1 MQKVSLYT
9 ELEYAFLFTLRKV
22 NSINTAGFKPFFED
36 LPIDPYVKGEY
47 RSRRLSRF
55 KVSGV
60 DTPRSKDTGILH
72 SLTRH

>member
-1 MQKVSLYT
+1 MQKVSLHT

-22 NSINTAGFKPFFED
+22 NCINTAGFKPFFED

-60 DTPRSKDTGILH
+60 DTPLQGYGVHTS
-72 SLTRH
+72 